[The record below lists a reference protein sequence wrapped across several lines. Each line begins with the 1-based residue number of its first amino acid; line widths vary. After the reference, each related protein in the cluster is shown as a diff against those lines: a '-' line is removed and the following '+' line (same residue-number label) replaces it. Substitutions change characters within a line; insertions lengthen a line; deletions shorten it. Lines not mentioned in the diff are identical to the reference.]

1 MTLASFVEKEVGVA
15 RPRTGKNLERYLLH
29 IFRTLQAFRGV
40 DPKTIRKLYKLYR
53 LDFELFGF
61 SAVEYLALNK
71 S

>member
-1 MTLASFVEKEVGVA
+1 MTLASFGERGAGVA
-15 RPRTGKNLERYLLH
+15 RPKTGENLETHLCAL
-29 IFRTLQAFRGV
+29 FRTLQAFSGV

-61 SAVEYLALNK
+61 SAKEYLALNK